1 LSTNEKAHNSGNTS
15 NAVMSNESKKQ
26 SGLAKHADTFQSS
39 GSNIEMAAL
48 KIEMQQKGVF

>member
-1 LSTNEKAHNSGNTS
+1 
-15 NAVMSNESKKQ
+15 MSNESKKQ
-26 SGLAKHADTFQSS
+26 SGLAKHTDTFQSS